1 MTSQRFVVLFAA
13 FSVLLTGGTCEQLPG
28 PEDDIASPSM
38 TTRAITF
45 SDWSTTGYASAQAEA
60 SLEELAETGANT
72 VVFLVTA
79 YQQTSRSSTL
89 GAYFGLTP
97 SDLSVLQARAVA
109 GRLGIH
115 PALKLHVDVVDG
127 SWRGFIDPAN
137 PQLWF
142 EAYEDFAVRW
152 ADFAETYGFTELV
165 VGTELATLS
174 RRTAEWRHVCESVRA
189 VFSGKLIYA
198 ASWDEAENIEFWD
211 ALDAVGIN
219 FYNRIANR
227 PDCGRLELLAG
238 WQAWLARLE
247 LLHERTGLPV
257 VLTEI
262 GYMSRDGAGMEPP
275 EFEGESTPDL
285 SEQADLY
292 WAALAATAGQSWIT
306 GMYWWNWPALE
317 HGGDSSTSFT
327 PRGKPAAALLQDV
340 WTDDASR

>member
-1 MTSQRFVVLFAA
+1 MILRRSIILLTAIIVVLRG
-13 FSVLLTGGTCEQLPG
+13 TGCEELPG

-45 SDWSTTGYASAQAEA
+45 TDWTATGYATSAAES
-60 SLEELAETGANT
+60 SLEDLAATGANT

-89 GAYFGLTP
+89 GGYFDLTP
-97 SDLSVLQARAVA
+97 TDLSVLEARAVA
-109 GRLGIH
+109 GRLGLH

-142 EAYEDFAVRW
+142 EAYEDFAIRW

-211 ALDAVGIN
+211 ALDAVGVN
-219 FYNRIANR
+219 FYNRVANR

-238 WQAWLARLE
+238 WQPWLARLE
-247 LLHERTGLPV
+247 LLHERTGLPI
-257 VLTEI
+257 VLTEV
-262 GYMSRDGAGMEPP
+262 GYRSRDGAGMDPMN
-275 EFEGESTPDL
+275 FESESMLDL

-292 WAALAATAGQSWIT
+292 WAALAATAEQSWIT
-306 GMYWWNWPALE
+306 GLYWWNWPALE
-317 HGGDSSTSFT
+317 HGGEASDSFT

-340 WTDDASR
+340 WTANAP